1 MHHILCFNLFVLQ
14 NNSFDNQGSEVNK
27 NDIFLRFDILSFTKI
42 FSEKTAFRN
51 VKKCRLYIDMK
62 SNSKTTMAKFFS
74 CLSLLLIDVQLECL
88 LGLFAIASRDK
99 IVFYKT

>member
-1 MHHILCFNLFVLQ
+1 
-14 NNSFDNQGSEVNK
+14 
-27 NDIFLRFDILSFTKI
+27 
-42 FSEKTAFRN
+42 
-51 VKKCRLYIDMK
+51 MK